1 MRVLSDREWLKSV
14 WLPILLSAPVVFA
27 WAGLVNVTI
36 YRSLGITMAGH
47 GGQRY
52 VFLEDWFFR
61 SLHSAPFILYVA
73 IFCVGLL
80 LVFRRLIRLWLFLGV
95 LILAAPGAIY
105 TGRYLWDPSHE
116 RLSWEAVLPV
126 TVAFALSFAIAVLLD
141 SVIDRTISHLRALR
155 GQCAYCG
162 YDLRG
167 GKHEACPEC
176 GMTT

>member
-1 MRVLSDREWLKSV
+1 M
-14 WLPILLSAPVVFA
+14 
-27 WAGLVNVTI
+27 
-36 YRSLGITMAGH
+36 
-47 GGQRY
+47 
-52 VFLEDWFFR
+52 
-61 SLHSAPFILYVA
+61 
-73 IFCVGLL
+73 
-80 LVFRRLIRLWLFLGV
+80 IRLWLFLGV

-116 RLSWEAVLPV
+116 RLPWEAVLPV

-141 SVIDRTISHLRALR
+141 SVIDRTLGHLRALR